1 MTLSE
6 KNQKA
11 LQILQSNYEEEM
23 VRLQE
28 SAIEWAVRTALASGK
43 LSQSDMDNLQVAIGS
58 DDLDYDALQ
67 SAGFKF

>member
-1 MTLSE
+1 MNLSE

-11 LQILQSNYEEEM
+11 LDVLQSNYEEEM
-23 VRLQE
+23 VRLQD
-28 SAIEWAVRTALASGK
+28 SAIEWAVRGAITSGK
-43 LSQSDMDNLQVAIGS
+43 LSQSDMDNLQAAIGS